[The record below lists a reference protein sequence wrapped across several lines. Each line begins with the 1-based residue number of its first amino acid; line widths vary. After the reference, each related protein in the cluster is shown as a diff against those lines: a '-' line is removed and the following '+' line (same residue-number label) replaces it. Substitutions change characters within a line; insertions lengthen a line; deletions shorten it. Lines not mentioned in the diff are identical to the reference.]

1 MSEPTLLEFVK
12 YWPYDYVV
20 DGALPGD
27 GPDLFMSGGDDKIY
41 FIGEGTAAGIKT
53 ALAGTEWASVAEV
66 DIIDANPID
75 NGDGFDPAFLIDKLH
90 LNIQRIEG
98 LNAAAFDAPI
108 LAPGATVELVG
119 GEPGDLAKFTV
130 PQGQSVLEFLKSSL
144 NAMSVDSNV
153 VFETLIPI
161 DWALDRVVG
170 PLNAGFSEYTA
181 AVNLEGTDIGAAG
194 AVFAEALHDTFVTN
208 YEPETGIV
216 VALLPV
222 VVVVDTGIAA
232 TGVGSE
238 PTPVDGEDIVSDGTN
253 WYRVHT
259 FGDFTQMEAALVDT
273 SAGFALN
280 LAAGEIISD
289 IRLLEYGPPLSDP
302 ADLSAVEAA
311 TRSLADADA
320 NGVSDMVFV
329 DLGLYLATFGFDPTD
344 DPKDSITIDPGATG
358 SDKFVLFE
366 GRGYEIDELPYMTIT
381 DPVDLTLNLSAEDDQ
396 SWLFLDY
403 VPSGSRVHLHNDGAP
418 IKINEFGVRAGVD
431 FSMSD
436 GIELGYFEVST
447 ASDDTADDTVVVRDE
462 AATNYVT
469 TGGGDDIISLASTA
483 DDSVNTVR
491 PGDGDDLMTAGQGK
505 DTFSFYHDA
514 SGGGEGYDAIAGFD
528 PSKDTIEFRLAE
540 LAAGDGIVGGKL
552 TYNYVLDDRDVF
564 DLDGGGSVTIFTGYD
579 DYGNA
584 TIYYGDG
591 DTDEAVMAQNSI
603 KVGGVNSP
611 VYISETGERWG
622 NYIKYGVYAS
632 DDITTSDLTV
642 ELAFEDYDYLMV
654 ADSSELSAKLD
665 SVGAVKN
672 EEYTTELPSWDGYS
686 FTSFGFATNSLN
698 PVSISKGEKLYE
710 FMLQRDT
717 NDSKLD
723 TLTLA
728 NVSTDYFSYTNIE
741 HKFSF
746 MEDHVSVAIEAHS
759 GEVAPNAKFFTASGS
774 VMDGLVIVPKAT
786 QSIPDVTD
794 PENIETGFSL
804 IEYDIELRV
813 SEPMLTVPLTLE
825 DFYLVR
831 VGGGVDF
838 STIYNNLD
846 TGSLPAGL
854 TPSDIKFYRVD
865 EDKLS
870 AGDKWSDVKAS
881 ATEVI
886 AKNSGSDAAWEV
898 VGDDLAAGTEALY
911 IEFNTSNMKS
921 GAGFAGELT
930 DGSFTLASFMSTADD
945 VPDFDIYEM
954 VAGVSTFKETVNFA
968 LHYETFDTGQDLEA
982 TSWGNAGA
990 GINLTWEF
998 LTNTG
1003 SLSEDVADGSEV
1015 YLLGDHY
1022 YANPIGAEQ
1031 AITAR
1036 DATLALDV
1044 AASID
1049 PDYDN
1054 VTYIAA
1060 DFNQDGRV
1068 DNVDAQ
1074 EILRYSARIK
1084 EYTEGGNTKYVPIP
1098 EWYYI
1103 DDVEDNPIPDLN
1115 SVGFDQKIDYFVGK
1129 DMDINATGVLVGDVS
1144 ANYVAVA
1151 DKLNPVYFQPV
1162 GDGGAGDGGAGG
1174 SGMKMKTVV
1183 IPADGADGWTPTS
1196 DDDADA
1202 IMVDGVAQ
1210 HLVSFAATDV
1220 TSIVD
1225 PDHNA
1230 SEGHDDNWEATM
1242 SAGGMMIL
1250 TKSVTG
1256 ADDPLTSASLE
1267 AARGAAVRVVENYD
1281 GTIAIEGPV
1290 FVGYVDSGKTYVWD
1304 IRETS
1309 TDGEYFVDTE
1319 YEITGVATALKTNGN
1334 AAGEI
1339 YLDGFTPVSGSA
1351 TIAPDETYVLS
1362 GGADVVVVTDVLEG
1376 GVAPLII
1383 NFDKSADKL
1392 DLASL
1397 SLNSLTV
1404 GDVVESG
1411 TVDGIGTSIG
1421 TKIEEVNN
1429 DGDSPPWP
1437 TPSDLTP
1444 TVVLANIKDTDPN
1457 EAGDQRGQAV
1467 LIDVLG
1473 TSTYELVLGFNDGT
1487 FTSVT
1492 EVITAI
1498 DLGS

>member
-53 ALAGTEWASVAEV
+53 ALAGTEWATVAEA

-75 NGDGFDPAFLIDKLH
+75 DGVGGFDPAFLIDKLH
-90 LNIQRIEG
+90 LNIERIEG

-119 GEPGDLAKFTV
+119 GEPGDLANITV

-144 NAMSVDSNV
+144 NSMSVDSNV
-153 VFETLIPI
+153 VLTTMIPI
-161 DWALDRVVG
+161 AWALDHVVE
-170 PLNAGFSEYTA
+170 PLNAGFSEYTD
-181 AVNLEGTDIGAAG
+181 AVSLEGADIGAAG
-194 AVFAEALHDTFVTN
+194 AAFAEALHDTFVTN

-259 FGDFTQMEAALVDT
+259 FGDFTQMEAALVNT

-344 DPKDSITIDPGATG
+344 APKDSITIDPGATG

-381 DPVDLTLNLSAEDDQ
+381 DPVDLTLNLSAEDDN
-396 SWLFLDY
+396 SWLYLDY

-418 IKINEFGVRAGVD
+418 IKITEFGVRAGVD

-447 ASDDTADDTVVVRDE
+447 ARDDTADDTVVVGDE
-462 AATNYVT
+462 AAGNYVT
-469 TGGGDDIISLASTA
+469 TGGGDDIISLAGTA
-483 DDSVNTVR
+483 RDSANHVKS
-491 PGDGDDLMTAGQGK
+491 GDGDDLITAGPGADK
-505 DTFSFYHDA
+505 FSFFHDA

-528 PSKDTIEFRLAE
+528 PSKDTIEF
-540 LAAGDGIVGGKL
+540 K
-552 TYNYVLDDRDVF
+552 LDDLASAGGPISETVTYTLGDEVER

-591 DTDEAVMAQNSI
+591 DTYEAVMAQNSI

-642 ELAFEDYDYLMV
+642 ELAFADYDYLMV

-672 EEYTTELPSWDGYS
+672 EEYTTELPIWDGYS

-794 PENIETGFSL
+794 PENIGTGFSL

-865 EDKLS
+865 EDTLR

-898 VGDDLAAGTEALY
+898 VGDDLAEGTEALY

-921 GAGFAGELT
+921 GAGFAGGLT

-945 VPDFDIYEM
+945 VPRFEIS
-954 VAGVSTFKETVNFA
+954 AGEIVNFA
-968 LHYETFDTGQDLEA
+968 LHYETFEADQDLEA
-982 TSWGNAGA
+982 TSWGSNGA

-998 LTNTG
+998 LTETG
-1003 SLSEDVADGSEV
+1003 TLAEDVADGSEV

-1129 DMDINATGVLVGDVS
+1129 NMNINATGVLVGDVS
-1144 ANYVAVA
+1144 ANYVAVD
-1151 DKLNPVYFQPV
+1151 DKLNPVYFDQPDDADN
-1162 GDGGAGDGGAGG
+1162 GNADNGNANNGNPINGNTGG
-1174 SGMKMKTVV
+1174 MHTVV

-1202 IMVDGVAQ
+1202 IMVDGVAR
-1210 HLVSFAATDV
+1210 HLTAINLDV
-1220 TSIVD
+1220 TANVD
-1225 PDHNA
+1225 AGHDGD
-1230 SEGHDDNWEATM
+1230 EGHNDTWEA
-1242 SAGGMMIL
+1242 SISVGGMMTL
-1250 TKSVTG
+1250 VRTVVG
-1256 ADDPLTSASLE
+1256 DADALVEASLAGARD
-1267 AARGAAVRVVENYD
+1267 AALKVVKSQDTVASNEQ
-1281 GTIAIEGPV
+1281 V
-1290 FVGYVDSGKTYVWD
+1290 FVGYVDSGKTYVWE
-1304 IRETS
+1304 ILETG

-1319 YEITGVATALKTNGN
+1319 YEITGVATALNTNGN

-1339 YLDGFTPVSGSA
+1339 YLDGFTSVSGSA

-1362 GGADVVVVTDVLEG
+1362 ASANVLSVTPDLIAGGAPTIL
-1376 GVAPLII
+1376 
-1383 NFDKSADKL
+1383 NFDKSNDTLDLSSYGLTYGIMPAFDVRAADLESITAAVDAIMSAGSYAGPFPGAEEPNLVVLVNVDDVDPGMDVVPAQVVLIDISGEGDL
-1392 DLASL
+1392 DLA
-1397 SLNSLTV
+1397 
-1404 GDVVESG
+1404 
-1411 TVDGIGTSIG
+1411 
-1421 TKIEEVNN
+1421 
-1429 DGDSPPWP
+1429 
-1437 TPSDLTP
+1437 
-1444 TVVLANIKDTDPN
+1444 
-1457 EAGDQRGQAV
+1457 
-1467 LIDVLG
+1467 
-1473 TSTYELVLGFNDGT
+1473 LGFSAET
-1487 FTSVT
+1487 FTSLS
-1492 EVITAI
+1492 EVVAAI
-1498 DLGS
+1498 DLTA